1 MNNKMAVRGGAGDIL
16 EPKVGTR
23 PEDNLYLAVNSEWL
37 ENVKIPSDRSRI
49 ASFDNIDLDVEKKL
63 MKDFADFADGK
74 KEVADV
80 PNLKKAVE
88 LYKLARDFKRR
99 DEDGAKPIQADL
111 A

>member
-23 PEDNLYLAVNSEWL
+23 PQDNLYLAVNSEWL

-63 MKDFADFADGK
+63 MKDFADFAETVFDFIRFYGLGEILDPSVYGK
-74 KEVADV
+74 LDKFQFV
-80 PNLKKAVE
+80 
-88 LYKLARDFKRR
+88 DFML
-99 DEDGAKPIQADL
+99 DE
-111 A
+111 